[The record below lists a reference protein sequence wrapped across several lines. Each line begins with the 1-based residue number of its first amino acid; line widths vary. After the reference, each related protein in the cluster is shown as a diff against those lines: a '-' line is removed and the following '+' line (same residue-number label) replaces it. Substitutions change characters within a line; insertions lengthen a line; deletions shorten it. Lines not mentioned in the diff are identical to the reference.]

1 MKGFSSQVQLDEE
14 NISKLENG
22 NNKNNHNKIQKNKKM
37 KTTNGNTTNGK
48 YMNKHVYMESEKKEK
63 IKIFKEII

>member
-1 MKGFSSQVQLDEE
+1 M
-14 NISKLENG
+14 
-22 NNKNNHNKIQKNKKM
+22 IQKNKKM

-63 IKIFKEII
+63 IKIFKEIIVESFQKNMKDIKH